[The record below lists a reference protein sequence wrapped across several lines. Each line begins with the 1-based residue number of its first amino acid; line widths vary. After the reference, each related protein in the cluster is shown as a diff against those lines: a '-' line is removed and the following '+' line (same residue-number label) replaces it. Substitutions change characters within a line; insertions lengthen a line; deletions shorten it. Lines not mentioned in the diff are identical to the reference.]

1 MSEPQSERVLVERA
15 REGDRE
21 AFGRLVERYQE
32 RLEALVSARMGR
44 LVRGA
49 LEVADIAQETF
60 ARALRSIESFRWQGD
75 ESFLRWLG
83 GIAENLIAKA
93 ANREKRHGLLRLE
106 QDAAASDPS
115 PSKAMRRDERFRR
128 LEEAL
133 AELPPD
139 YREVIRL
146 ARIEGLKHE
155 EIAARMNRS
164 HAAVRQLV
172 IRALRQLRE
181 RFGDTESFHLPDRIL
196 GSEEAD
202 DVER

>member
-1 MSEPQSERVLVERA
+1 MDETQSERGLVERA

-21 AFGRLVERYQE
+21 AFGRLVERYQG
-32 RLEALVSARMGR
+32 RMEALVSARMGG
-44 LVRGA
+44 LVRGTA
-49 LEVADIAQETF
+49 EVADITQETF
-60 ARALRSIESFRWQGD
+60 ARALRSLETFRWRGE

-106 QDAAASDPS
+106 GDSAGSDPS
-115 PSKAMRRDERFRR
+115 PSKVLRREERFRR
-128 LEEAL
+128 LEQALEA
-133 AELPPD
+133 LPPD

-164 HAAVRQLV
+164 HAAVRQLL

-181 RFGDTESFHLPDRIL
+181 RFGDTESLHLPHRIL
-196 GSEEAD
+196 DPHEAGD
-202 DVER
+202 AE